1 VTNNSDRPTRSLSAS
16 VFSASLLRSS
26 GGILLVTILLF
37 LLSWFVQPESLG
49 SAALSGMIPFASI
62 LAIVALGQTLVI
74 QQGGIDLSV
83 PGIVSL
89 SGVIVSYYSSN
100 EPGMSGSTLGSAV
113 FYAIAAALIA
123 GLVNGLLVAYA
134 RVAPIVATLGM
145 NAVLYGFDVGVSG
158 GTPVQV
164 PESLS
169 QFVDYKIF
177 GVSTL
182 AYIAVGVT
190 IVLTFLVKKT
200 VFGRRFEAV
209 GANPR
214 AARAAGVLASR
225 YQLAAYAGASVLYCM
240 AGIFLGGLM
249 HLPSAFQGDS
259 YLMPSI
265 AAVVLGGT
273 SLFGGVGN
281 LTASAIAA
289 LFLTQLQQL
298 VLTTDAGV
306 GVQFLFQGGA
316 IVVGVGI
323 YSIKWKN
330 LVGLLARFGEGM
342 TPQAAGGAHS

>member
-1 VTNNSDRPTRSLSAS
+1 MTNNSDRPTRPLSAS
-16 VFSASLLRSS
+16 VFSVSLLRSS

-182 AYIAVGVT
+182 A
-190 IVLTFLVKKT
+190 
-200 VFGRRFEAV
+200 
-209 GANPR
+209 
-214 AARAAGVLASR
+214 
-225 YQLAAYAGASVLYCM
+225 
-240 AGIFLGGLM
+240 
-249 HLPSAFQGDS
+249 
-259 YLMPSI
+259 
-265 AAVVLGGT
+265 
-273 SLFGGVGN
+273 
-281 LTASAIAA
+281 
-289 LFLTQLQQL
+289 
-298 VLTTDAGV
+298 
-306 GVQFLFQGGA
+306 
-316 IVVGVGI
+316 
-323 YSIKWKN
+323 
-330 LVGLLARFGEGM
+330 
-342 TPQAAGGAHS
+342 

>member
-1 VTNNSDRPTRSLSAS
+1 MTNNSDRPTRPLSAS

-100 EPGMSGSTLGSAV
+100 EPGMGGSTLGLAI
-113 FYAIAAALIA
+113 FYAIVAALIA
-123 GLVNGLLVAYA
+123 GLINGLLVAYA

-145 NAVLYGFDVGVSG
+145 NAVLYGFDVDVSG

-177 GVSTL
+177 GVSSL
-182 AYIAVGVT
+182 AYIAVGIT
-190 IVLTFLVKKT
+190 IVLTFLIKKT

-209 GANPR
+209 GANAR
-214 AARAAGVLASR
+214 AARAPACWQAVISSR
-225 YQLAAYAGASVLYCM
+225 AYAGASLLYC
-240 AGIFLGGLM
+240 
-249 HLPSAFQGDS
+249 
-259 YLMPSI
+259 
-265 AAVVLGGT
+265 
-273 SLFGGVGN
+273 
-281 LTASAIAA
+281 
-289 LFLTQLQQL
+289 
-298 VLTTDAGV
+298 
-306 GVQFLFQGGA
+306 
-316 IVVGVGI
+316 
-323 YSIKWKN
+323 
-330 LVGLLARFGEGM
+330 LARNFSRRLDAPAERLPGRQLSDAVDRRGGPWRHLAFWRRRKPCRDSDRGFVSDA
-342 TPQAAGGAHS
+342 TAAARA